1 VKASASRS
9 IPAPPEAVWAVISD
23 PERHIRTLPASVSD
37 AQVLESGE
45 IACVVSA
52 MGRNERMRVR
62 RTVLEP
68 PRRLVEERV
77 DGTRAGRTEFLIE
90 PEGSGSRVTLNADI
104 ELPRLLS
111 AVAKGPVEQG
121 LAQQLQGLEREAT
134 A

>member
-23 PERHIRTLPASVSD
+23 PERHIRTLPPSVTE
-37 AQVLESGE
+37 ARVLESGE

-52 MGRNERMRVR
+52 MGRTERMRVR
-62 RTVLEP
+62 RTVVEP

-77 DGTRAGRTEFLIE
+77 DGTRAGRTEFVIE
-90 PEGSGSRVTLNADI
+90 PEAAGSRVTLTADV

-121 LAQQLQGLEREAT
+121 LRQQLEGLEREAT

>member
-1 VKASASRS
+1 MKASVSRS
-9 IPAPPEAVWAVISD
+9 IPAPPGAVWAVIAD
-23 PERHIRTLPASVSD
+23 PQRHIRTLPPSVTD

-45 IACVVSA
+45 IACVISA
-52 MGRNERMRVR
+52 MGRTERMRVR

-77 DGTRAGRTEFLIE
+77 DGTRAGRTEFVIE
-90 PEGSGSRVTLNADI
+90 PDGSGSHVTLTADI

-121 LAQQLQGLEREAT
+121 LRQQLEGLEREAT

>member
-1 VKASASRS
+1 MKATASRS

-23 PERHIRTLPASVSD
+23 PERHIRTLPPSVSD

-45 IACVVSA
+45 ITCVVSA
-52 MGRNERMRVR
+52 MGRSEPMRVR

-77 DGTRAGRTEFLIE
+77 DGKRAGRTEFLIE

>member
-23 PERHIRTLPASVSD
+23 PERHIRTLPPSVSG
-37 AQVLESGE
+37 ARVLESGE
-45 IACVVSA
+45 ITCVVSA
-52 MGRNERMRVR
+52 MGRSEPMRVR

-77 DGTRAGRTEFLIE
+77 DGKRAGRTEFLIQ
-90 PEGSGSRVTLNADI
+90 PEGSGSRVTVNADI

>member
-1 VKASASRS
+1 M
-9 IPAPPEAVWAVISD
+9 
-23 PERHIRTLPASVSD
+23 
-37 AQVLESGE
+37 LEWGE

-111 AVAKGPVEQG
+111 AVAKGPVE
-121 LAQQLQGLEREAT
+121 
-134 A
+134 

>member
-23 PERHIRTLPASVSD
+23 PKRHIRTLPPSVAD

-45 IACVVSA
+45 ITCTVSA
-52 MGRNERMRVR
+52 MGRSERMRVR

-77 DGTRAGRTEFLIE
+77 DGTRAGCTEFLIE

-111 AVAKGPVEQG
+111 AVAKRPVEQG

>member
-1 VKASASRS
+1 MKASASRS

>member
-1 VKASASRS
+1 VKASACRS

-23 PERHIRTLPASVSD
+23 PERHIRTLPPSVSG
-37 AQVLESGE
+37 ARVLESGE
-45 IACVVSA
+45 ITCVVSA
-52 MGRNERMRVR
+52 MGRSEPMRVR

-77 DGTRAGRTEFLIE
+77 DGKRAGRTEFLIQ
-90 PEGSGSRVTLNADI
+90 PEGSGSRVTVNADI

>member
-1 VKASASRS
+1 MKASVSRS

-23 PERHIRTLPASVSD
+23 PERHIRTLPPSVSD

-45 IACVVSA
+45 ITCVVSA
-52 MGRNERMRVR
+52 MGRSERMRVR

>member
-1 VKASASRS
+1 MKASVSRS
-9 IPAPPEAVWAVISD
+9 IPATPERVWEVVSD
-23 PERHIRTLPASVSD
+23 PHRHIRTLPSSVSD

-52 MGRNERMRVR
+52 MGRTERMRVR
-62 RTVLEP
+62 RTVMDP

-77 DGTRAGRTEFLIE
+77 DGGRRGRTEFVIE
-90 PEGSGSRVTLNADI
+90 PEGAGSRVTLTADI
-104 ELPRLLS
+104 ELPRLLT

-121 LAQQLQGLEREAT
+121 LSQQLAGLEREAT